1 MPRLKAGCYKAESL
15 LEYISLPEQVGMFQ
29 TFQIRRHLKGCADC
43 RKIEVRVRSECA
55 AYFAPEP
62 EITTSLLRVYS
73 KLQKDETLILKGW
86 KLDTR
91 QAPTTRQ
98 TLVNG
103 GWLFRGGLAL
113 ASLVVVGLV
122 VFNSGNNEDSDRLAR
137 RQQEPKPPMAQ
148 IRIEQPGRVKV
159 HYVEPELLQ
168 TMEFETTSARY

>member
-1 MPRLKAGCYKAESL
+1 MPRLKCYKPESL
-15 LEYISLPEQVGMFQ
+15 LEYISLPEQVGFWQ
-29 TFQIRRHLKGCADC
+29 TFQIKRHLKGCADC
-43 RKIEVRVRSECA
+43 RKIETRVRSECA

-86 KLDTR
+86 KLDTGKRTPTAR
-91 QAPTTRQ
+91 QR
-98 TLVNG
+98 LVNG
-103 GWLFRGGLAL
+103 GWAFRGGLAL
-113 ASLVVVGLV
+113 ASLVMVGLV
-122 VFNSGNNEDSDRLAR
+122 VSNSGLNNNDDSERLAR
-137 RQQEPKPPMAQ
+137 RSEPKPPMAQ